1 MPATRYKL
9 RQLRL
14 QYDAEALAR
23 IGGEMAANGQIGL
36 KVEKE
41 RFSGSSL
48 EFLNDFTHLE
58 AIAIYGISRGISVLG
73 KMLNLRSVALC
84 GLSTK
89 DLGFLNKLEHLE
101 ELWIQGLRLKGWDS
115 LGQLRQVKVITLFNL
130 RQDDFGFLGVMESLQ
145 IIHFDRCSG
154 LVSIPSL
161 HKLSVLRRLILDTVN
176 RLEDLS
182 GAASAPVLEDV
193 VVMGADAIEP
203 KAFDCLIGHSTLC
216 GILPGIDLMD
226 SMRYRDLVSRLP
238 EDLLMDGFYGTP
250 NEEFTVR

>member
-1 MPATRYKL
+1 MLATKYKL
-9 RQLRL
+9 RQLRP

-23 IGGEMAANGQIGL
+23 IGGEMAANGHVGL

-58 AIAIYGISRGISVLG
+58 AIAIYGMSREIKVLG
-73 KMLNLRSVALC
+73 KMPNLRSVALC

-89 DLGFLNKLEHLE
+89 DLEFLKDLGHLD
-101 ELWIQGLRLKGWDS
+101 ELWIQGLRLKDWDS
-115 LGQLRQVKVITLFNL
+115 LRQLKQVKAITLFNL
-130 RQDDFGFLGVMESLQ
+130 RQDDFGFLEDMEGLQ

-161 HKLSVLRRLILDTVN
+161 HKLSALRRLIFDTVN
-176 RLEDLS
+176 RLEDIS
-182 GAASAPVLEDV
+182 GAAKAPILEDV

-203 KAFDCLIGHSTLC
+203 EAFDCLIGHPT
-216 GILPGIDLMD
+216 IRAVLPGIALMN
-226 SMRYRDLVSRLP
+226 SARDKDVVSRLP
-238 EDLLMDGFYGTP
+238 DGLVMDGFYGTP
-250 NEEFTVR
+250 NEQFNVK